1 MSAMI
6 IDFNKYSMGG
16 GGSGSDPNAVKYT
29 EQSLTDAQK
38 AQARTNIGAGTYS
51 KPSVGIPASDLADD
65 VIPDVESLTTAEI
78 DEIWGAL

>member
-1 MSAMI
+1 
-6 IDFNKYSMGG
+6 MGGGGSG

-29 EQSLTDAQK
+29 PQTLTDAQK

-51 KPSVGIPASDLADD
+51 KPSGGIPASDLADD

-78 DEIWGAL
+78 DEIWGAS